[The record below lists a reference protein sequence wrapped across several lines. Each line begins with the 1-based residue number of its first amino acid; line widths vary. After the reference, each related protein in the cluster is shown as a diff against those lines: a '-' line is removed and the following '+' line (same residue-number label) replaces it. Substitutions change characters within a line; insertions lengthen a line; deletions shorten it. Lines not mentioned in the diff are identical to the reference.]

1 MVARGASLGAP
12 LVYHA
17 RGGVPHG
24 AHHARS
30 GLGGAS
36 TRGVWDAVHLRVTG
50 RGAAPSGLQAH
61 AGVTGVVVA
70 TTGDGV
76 DARVLIS
83 VWLRECPKESG
94 HCSYESGVQTR
105 RVY

>member
-17 RGGVPHG
+17 RGGEPHG
-24 AHHARS
+24 AHHARG

-61 AGVTGVVVA
+61 AGV
-70 TTGDGV
+70 

-83 VWLRECPKESG
+83 VWLREW
-94 HCSYESGVQTR
+94 QTSKR
-105 RVY
+105 GDGRC

>member
-1 MVARGASLGAP
+1 M
-12 LVYHA
+12 
-17 RGGVPHG
+17 
-24 AHHARS
+24 
-30 GLGGAS
+30 
-36 TRGVWDAVHLRVTG
+36 TG

-83 VWLRECPKESG
+83 VWLREW
-94 HCSYESGVQTR
+94 QTSKR
-105 RVY
+105 GDGRC